1 MGSSHSD
8 LREHEV
14 QHLSET
20 TGFSSEQI
28 RNLHK
33 RFKNLTH
40 NSDTLS
46 RGDLEKIGDLTFN
59 PIRSQIIDA
68 FFDKRNFRQ
77 DEVGTVEE
85 IGFEEFLT
93 VMSHFRPLNQE
104 LTQEDKDKIRK
115 EKLHFLFNMHD
126 KDNDGIITLD
136 EYRQCTRSGNTPQ
149 RIRQRSRQVVLM
161 KYFVCAFRSFLHLCV
176 DVLQLVEELLSNSAI
191 EGETSKSIADA
202 AMLEVAS
209 VTMGQ
214 MAPDEVYEGITFE
227 HFLQILKGVEIES
240 RMYIRFLYVDTTTM
254 RCGK

>member
-14 QHLSET
+14 QHLSEK

-46 RGDLEKIGDLTFN
+46 RGDLENIGDLTFN

-85 IGFEEFLT
+85 ISFEEFLT
-93 VMSHFRPLNQE
+93 VMSHFRPLTQE

-115 EKLHFLFNMHD
+115 EKLRFLFNMHD

-136 EYRQCTRSGNTPQ
+136 EYRR
-149 RIRQRSRQVVLM
+149 
-161 KYFVCAFRSFLHLCV
+161 
-176 DVLQLVEELLSNSAI
+176 LVEELLSNSAI

-254 RCGK
+254 RCRK

>member
-136 EYRQCTRSGNTPQ
+136 EYRQRVECMHQGLAFGHSNGHPDLNFLLFRSGGLDGDGLSLALTQ
-149 RIRQRSRQVVLM
+149 II
-161 KYFVCAFRSFLHLCV
+161 
-176 DVLQLVEELLSNSAI
+176 LLSCSI
-191 EGETSKSIADA
+191 TETDK
-202 AMLEVAS
+202 
-209 VTMGQ
+209 
-214 MAPDEVYEGITFE
+214 
-227 HFLQILKGVEIES
+227 
-240 RMYIRFLYVDTTTM
+240 R
-254 RCGK
+254 

>member
-14 QHLSET
+14 QHLSEK

-85 IGFEEFLT
+85 ISFEEFLT

-126 KDNDGIITLD
+126 KDNDGIITLE
-136 EYRQCTRSGNTPQ
+136 EYR
-149 RIRQRSRQVVLM
+149 
-161 KYFVCAFRSFLHLCV
+161 
-176 DVLQLVEELLSNSAI
+176 QLVEELLSNSAI

>member
-136 EYRQCTRSGNTPQ
+136 EYRQ
-149 RIRQRSRQVVLM
+149 
-161 KYFVCAFRSFLHLCV
+161 
-176 DVLQLVEELLSNSAI
+176 LVEELLSNSAI